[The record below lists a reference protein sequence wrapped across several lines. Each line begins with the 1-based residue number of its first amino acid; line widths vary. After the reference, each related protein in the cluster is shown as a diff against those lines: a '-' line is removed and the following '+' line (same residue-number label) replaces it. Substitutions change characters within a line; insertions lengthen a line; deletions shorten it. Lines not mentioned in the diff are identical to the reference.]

1 MTDVLYLQEQPTSQE
16 QLSSTVSI
24 DEVAKLFDVAHEF
37 DDSEFEHTDRK
48 MLSLELLSPTQTFKI
63 QLFFIA
69 VLVAASTIGQIGRHF
84 YGATTMH
91 GFIPFF
97 YLDYEMNI
105 PTYYSSIALLFASI
119 MLAAMTGISF
129 KQNARYRFH
138 WALLSATFGIL
149 AVDEVVGFHE
159 YPIDAIRSYLGV
171 GGMLYYAWVIPAA
184 FCVFAFGLFFL
195 KFLRDLPAS
204 TRYLF
209 ILSGSIFVGGAIGVE
224 MISGI
229 EADAAGEET
238 LRYAAII
245 TLEETMEM
253 LGVALFTFA
262 VYRELW
268 KQVDVMFISMPNKQ
282 VLQAGAR

>member
-1 MTDVLYLQEQPTSQE
+1 MTTALEHHEPT
-16 QLSSTVSI
+16 TIITNV
-24 DEVAKLFDVAHEF
+24 DEVAELINMAHEF
-37 DDSEFEHTDRK
+37 DEAKYEPSNRD
-48 MLSLELLSPTQTFKI
+48 LLSFELPSPSKTLTI
-63 QLFFIA
+63 QLGVIA
-69 VLVAASTIGQIGRHF
+69 SLVVASTIGQIGRHF

-97 YLDYEMNI
+97 FLDYEMNI
-105 PTYYSSIALLFASI
+105 PTYYSSIALLFASL
-119 MLAAMTGISF
+119 MLAAMTGITYKHAAPF
-129 KQNARYRFH
+129 RFH
-138 WALLSATFGIL
+138 WSVLALTFGLL
-149 AVDEVVGFHE
+149 AIDEVVGFHE
-159 YPIDAIRSYLGV
+159 YPIDGIRNYLGV

-184 FCVFAFGLFFL
+184 FCVLAFGLFFL
-195 KFLRDLPAS
+195 KFLNHLNSS

-209 ILSGSIFVGGAIGVE
+209 ILSGAIFVGGAIGVE

-238 LRYAAII
+238 LQYAAIV

-268 KQVDVMFISMPNKQ
+268 KRVDALLISMPSKRPLSSLN
-282 VLQAGAR
+282 